1 MKMFCNKNKLKKNK
15 ISKNWVN
22 KQKRDIYVRQ
32 SKLEGYRSRAV
43 YKLQEIQTKF
53 KVINNGMSIVDL
65 GAAPGSWS
73 EFISRKFKNIKLVA
87 IDLKELD
94 KIENVIHIKGDFTD
108 EITQK
113 IIEKNFDEKIDLVVS
128 DMAVNTTG
136 NKNVDSLVTGELS
149 IEAMNFSLK
158 ILKKNGIFV
167 SKIFMGSSFNEIVD
181 SAKKNFK
188 EFHVYKPP
196 SSRKESKENFI
207 ICKNLR

>member
-1 MKMFCNKNKLKKNK
+1 MKKNK
-15 ISKNWVN
+15 ISKNWIN

-94 KIENVIHIKGDFTD
+94 KIENVTHIKGDFTD

-113 IIEKNFDEKIDLVVS
+113 KIEKNFDEKIDLVIS

-181 SAKKNFK
+181 RAKKNFK

>member
-1 MKMFCNKNKLKKNK
+1 MKKNK
-15 ISKNWVN
+15 ISKNWIN

-65 GAAPGSWS
+65 GAAPGGWS

-94 KIENVIHIKGDFTD
+94 KIENVTHIKGDFTD

-113 IIEKNFDEKIDLVVS
+113 KIEKNFDEKIDLVVS

-158 ILKKNGIFV
+158 ILKKNGVFV

>member
-1 MKMFCNKNKLKKNK
+1 MKKNK
-15 ISKNWVN
+15 ISKNWIN

-113 IIEKNFDEKIDLVVS
+113 KIEKNFEEKIDLVVS

-149 IEAMNFSLK
+149 IDAMNFSLK